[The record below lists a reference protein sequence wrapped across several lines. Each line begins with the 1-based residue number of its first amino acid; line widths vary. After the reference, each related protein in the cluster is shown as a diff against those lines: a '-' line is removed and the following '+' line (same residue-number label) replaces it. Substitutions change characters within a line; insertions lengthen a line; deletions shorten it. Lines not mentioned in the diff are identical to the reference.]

1 MALTCPI
8 PPDEV
13 ERLKTL
19 HALDLLDLSYE
30 PSFDR
35 ITSLCC
41 QIFEVPIALVSLVDA
56 ERQFFKSQ
64 RGLGEVRETARDLAF
79 CAHAIMPDAPNVM
92 TVLDAEADDRFK
104 GNALVTDWPH
114 IRFYAGTA
122 LRVAGG
128 DGVKR
133 PIGTLCVIDT
143 AIEHGGTGARTED
156 GWGVREKQILLDFG
170 ALLTGAIEARQ
181 QARIA
186 MTVAKTA
193 GAIATRPI
201 CACTHVHRTVYV
213 WPGTHVHTSLRHRLC
228 SVGRILHR
236 NGHRLQAAAEKDIQ
250 LTQCPSLPP

>member
-79 CAHAIMPDAPNVM
+79 CAHAIMPDAPDVM
-92 TVLDAEADDRFK
+92 TVLDAQADDRFK

-114 IRFYAGTA
+114 IRFYAGARLGFT
-122 LRVAGG
+122 GS
-128 DGVKR
+128 DGQVHH
-133 PIGTLCVIDT
+133 IGTLCIIDT
-143 AIEHGGTGARTED
+143 AVEKGGFEGARA
-156 GWGVREKQILLDFG
+156 DFDDTKV
-170 ALLTGAIEARQ
+170 AMLEELAQVLVDAIE
-181 QARIA
+181 
-186 MTVAKTA
+186 
-193 GAIATRPI
+193 
-201 CACTHVHRTVYV
+201 
-213 WPGTHVHTSLRHRLC
+213 LRGYKRRALA
-228 SVGRILHR
+228 
-236 NGHRLQAAAEKDIQ
+236 AAAEAKKSADAADAKKRK
-250 LTQCPSLPP
+250 LDE